1 MKLSELKKP
10 EGSRKKR
17 RRVGRGEGSGVGGTC
32 GRGHKGQKCR
42 SGAKIPAWFE
52 GGQMPLQ
59 RRLPKRGFNNMFRK
73 SYQIVNI
80 SDLNRAAG
88 RKKLGPAEMAELGL
102 IGSAVKPVKVLANGE
117 LDKGGATVAA
127 HAFSEAA
134 RKKIEAAGGK
144 VELI

>member
-17 RRVGRGEGSGVGGTC
+17 KRVGRGEGSGAGGTC

-42 SGAKIPAWFE
+42 SGAKIPVWFE

-88 RKKLGPAEMAELGL
+88 RKKLGPVEMAELGL
-102 IGSAVKPVKVLANGE
+102 IRSAANPVKVLANGE

-144 VELI
+144 VELL

>member
-1 MKLSELKKP
+1 
-10 EGSRKKR
+10 
-17 RRVGRGEGSGVGGTC
+17 
-32 GRGHKGQKCR
+32 
-42 SGAKIPAWFE
+42 
-52 GGQMPLQ
+52 MPLQ
-59 RRLPKRGFNNMFRK
+59 RRLPKRGFNNIFRK